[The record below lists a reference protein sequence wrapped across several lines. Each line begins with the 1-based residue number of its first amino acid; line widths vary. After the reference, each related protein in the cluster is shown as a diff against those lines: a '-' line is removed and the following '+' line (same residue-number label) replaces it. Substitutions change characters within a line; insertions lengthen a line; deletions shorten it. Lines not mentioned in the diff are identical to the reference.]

1 MTTDRKRGYLYILLA
16 AMLYSTTEVALK
28 ALGGAFAPMQVTVER
43 VLLGAVAL
51 MPFALN
57 DLKKRDIQLTKA
69 DWGYFTLLGFLTVT
83 LHMSLLQMAV
93 LHMDA
98 SATSIIYSGNP
109 VFAVALAHFILHEP
123 LKKNHLLAIG
133 VELVGI
139 LFILNPAH
147 LEISLRGFLEIITA
161 TLLFATYGTLCK
173 LRLPRLGA
181 LVITTFNMLIGGLE
195 LLFLLLL
202 GEIPAVGALYSGLG
216 LEIFAGIP
224 FFTGFTLKTTLL
236 LCHVG
241 IGCAAIGFLLTA
253 KITEYTSATEA
264 SFVYLVKPIL
274 ATALA
279 VVVYHEHI
287 SVNRMVGIAFFVAA
301 SLCVSVPVLREMRLE
316 YPGIRI
322 SLEAYTLQE
331 LSARFQMGQMDLII
345 TLQDRT
351 AKMYDAESMLID
363 TAQEMILFS
372 NTLFRT
378 RKKNWKPE
386 EFRQET
392 FFVLADDREEM
403 QLDCVRA
410 IGSKYGFVPNICSV
424 NSMESILMNVENGL
438 GVTVCNSWVRNVYEP
453 GFQCCPLEHS
463 TEIAAVWK
471 QGQENSALQILLGY
485 MTEKNLNSCKISA

>member
-43 VLLGAVAL
+43 VLLGAAVL

-195 LLFLLLL
+195 LLFLLML

-264 SFVYLVKPIL
+264 SFVYLVNGAGGRRVPRAYQREPHGRHRVL
-274 ATALA
+274 CG
-279 VVVYHEHI
+279 
-287 SVNRMVGIAFFVAA
+287 GIAVCQRAGAERNAA
-301 SLCVSVPVLREMRLE
+301 GARGKNLTMRME
-316 YPGIRI
+316 
-322 SLEAYTLQE
+322 
-331 LSARFQMGQMDLII
+331 
-345 TLQDRT
+345 
-351 AKMYDAESMLID
+351 K
-363 TAQEMILFS
+363 
-372 NTLFRT
+372 
-378 RKKNWKPE
+378 RK
-386 EFRQET
+386 
-392 FFVLADDREEM
+392 
-403 QLDCVRA
+403 
-410 IGSKYGFVPNICSV
+410 G
-424 NSMESILMNVENGL
+424 
-438 GVTVCNSWVRNVYEP
+438 
-453 GFQCCPLEHS
+453 
-463 TEIAAVWK
+463 
-471 QGQENSALQILLGY
+471 SALPLFCYSSMRVMSWIHLP
-485 MTEKNLNSCKISA
+485 ECRR

>member
-43 VLLGAVAL
+43 VLLGAAAL

-287 SVNRMVGIAFFVAA
+287 SVNRMVGIAAAVSVIVGKEIGTGNLKGVYNIGRALCFTAFAFGIVLGLAEYTMFVTLMRPFVMPLFSLSAVAERLCSVMLMCYACAIPLHSFSTTMVVGVLRGGGDVNA
-301 SLCVSVPVLREMRLE
+301 SLFIDNVPLWCGTLPMMCLLGLVL
-316 YPGIRI
+316 
-322 SLEAYTLQE
+322 
-331 LSARFQMGQMDLII
+331 
-345 TLQDRT
+345 
-351 AKMYDAESMLID
+351 K
-363 TAQEMILFS
+363 
-372 NTLFRT
+372 
-378 RKKNWKPE
+378 
-386 EFRQET
+386 
-392 FFVLADDREEM
+392 
-403 QLDCVRA
+403 
-410 IGSKYGFVPNICSV
+410 VPNEVFCLC
-424 NSMESILMNVENGL
+424 LMIEYIIKSPIGL
-438 GVTVCNSWVRNVYEP
+438 YR
-453 GFQCCPLEHS
+453 LHS
-463 TEIAAVWK
+463 GKWIHDITRIDE
-471 QGQENSALQILLGY
+471 
-485 MTEKNLNSCKISA
+485 

>member
-1 MTTDRKRGYLYILLA
+1 MTNRKRGYLLIFVA
-16 AMLYSTTEVALK
+16 AVLYSTTEVVLK
-28 ALGGAFAPMQVTVER
+28 GLGDTFAPMQVTVER
-43 VLLGAVAL
+43 VLIGAVAL
-51 MPFALN
+51 LPFALK
-57 DLKKRDIQLTKA
+57 DLKKRNIRLTRS
-69 DWGYFTLLGFLTVT
+69 DYGYFALMGFLTVL

-109 VFAVALAHFILHEP
+109 VFAVAAAHVILHEP
-123 LKKNHLLAIG
+123 LRKNHLLAIALE
-133 VELVGI
+133 VVGI

-147 LEISLRGFLEIITA
+147 MEISLRGFLEIITA

-264 SFVYLVKPIL
+264 SFIYLIMPFLATIL
-274 ATALA
+274 AA
-279 VVVYHEHI
+279 VVYQEFI

-301 SLCVSVPVLREMRLE
+301 SLCVSVPVLREMR
-316 YPGIRI
+316 
-322 SLEAYTLQE
+322 
-331 LSARFQMGQMDLII
+331 
-345 TLQDRT
+345 
-351 AKMYDAESMLID
+351 
-363 TAQEMILFS
+363 
-372 NTLFRT
+372 
-378 RKKNWKPE
+378 
-386 EFRQET
+386 
-392 FFVLADDREEM
+392 RE
-403 QLDCVRA
+403 RA
-410 IGSKYGFVPNICSV
+410 VK
-424 NSMESILMNVENGL
+424 
-438 GVTVCNSWVRNVYEP
+438 T
-453 GFQCCPLEHS
+453 
-463 TEIAAVWK
+463 
-471 QGQENSALQILLGY
+471 
-485 MTEKNLNSCKISA
+485 

>member
-1 MTTDRKRGYLYILLA
+1 
-16 AMLYSTTEVALK
+16 
-28 ALGGAFAPMQVTVER
+28 
-43 VLLGAVAL
+43 
-51 MPFALN
+51 
-57 DLKKRDIQLTKA
+57 
-69 DWGYFTLLGFLTVT
+69 
-83 LHMSLLQMAV
+83 MSLLQMAV

-147 LEISLRGFLEIITA
+147 LEISLRGFFGDHHRHAAVCSLTVRSA
-161 TLLFATYGTLCK
+161 SCVCRGSA
-173 LRLPRLGA
+173 R

-287 SVNRMVGIAFFVAA
+287 SVNRMVGIAFFAAA
-301 SLCVSVPVLREMRLE
+301 SLCVSVPVLREMR
-316 YPGIRI
+316 
-322 SLEAYTLQE
+322 
-331 LSARFQMGQMDLII
+331 
-345 TLQDRT
+345 
-351 AKMYDAESMLID
+351 
-363 TAQEMILFS
+363 
-372 NTLFRT
+372 
-378 RKKNWKPE
+378 
-386 EFRQET
+386 
-392 FFVLADDREEM
+392 RE
-403 QLDCVRA
+403 RA
-410 IGSKYGFVPNICSV
+410 VK
-424 NSMESILMNVENGL
+424 
-438 GVTVCNSWVRNVYEP
+438 T
-453 GFQCCPLEHS
+453 
-463 TEIAAVWK
+463 
-471 QGQENSALQILLGY
+471 
-485 MTEKNLNSCKISA
+485 

>member
-43 VLLGAVAL
+43 VLLGAAAL

-161 TLLFATYGTLCK
+161 TLLFALYGTLCK
-173 LRLPRLGA
+173 LRVSRLGGI
-181 LVITTFNMLIGGLE
+181 VIADFNILLGGLE
-195 LLFLLLL
+195 MLAVLLL
-202 GEIPAVGALYSGLG
+202 GKIPAVAAAMRAVGLD
-216 LEIFAGIP
+216 LFVEVP
-224 FFTGFTLKTTLL
+224 FFTGFTLKSTLL
-236 LCHVG
+236 LCYAGVF
-241 IGCAAIGFLLTA
+241 CAGLGFVLTA

-264 SFVYLVKPIL
+264 SFIYLIKPIL
-274 ATALA
+274 ATILAA
-279 VVVYHEHI
+279 VVYQEFI
-287 SVNRMVGIAFFVAA
+287 SVNRIVGIGFFLAA
-301 SLCVSVPVLREMRLE
+301 SLCISVPVLREMR
-316 YPGIRI
+316 
-322 SLEAYTLQE
+322 
-331 LSARFQMGQMDLII
+331 
-345 TLQDRT
+345 
-351 AKMYDAESMLID
+351 
-363 TAQEMILFS
+363 
-372 NTLFRT
+372 
-378 RKKNWKPE
+378 
-386 EFRQET
+386 
-392 FFVLADDREEM
+392 RE
-403 QLDCVRA
+403 RA
-410 IGSKYGFVPNICSV
+410 VK
-424 NSMESILMNVENGL
+424 
-438 GVTVCNSWVRNVYEP
+438 T
-453 GFQCCPLEHS
+453 
-463 TEIAAVWK
+463 
-471 QGQENSALQILLGY
+471 
-485 MTEKNLNSCKISA
+485 

>member
-43 VLLGAVAL
+43 VLLGAAAL

-195 LLFLLLL
+195 LLFLLMLVL
-202 GEIPAVGALYSGLG
+202 VMKGMTWCIGGVCDVVKKCVEKGVQIGIVVGGGNFWRGLKDG
-216 LEIFAGIP
+216 GDRMERTRADHMGM
-224 FFTGFTLKTTLL
+224 
-236 LCHVG
+236 
-241 IGCAAIGFLLTA
+241 
-253 KITEYTSATEA
+253 
-264 SFVYLVKPIL
+264 L
-274 ATALA
+274 ATCINALA
-279 VVVYHEHI
+279 VADCLEQRGVAVRVQTAIAMNQIAEPYIRSKAIRHLEKGRVVI
-287 SVNRMVGIAFFVAA
+287 FACGTGNPFFSTDTGA
-301 SLCVSVPVLREMRLE
+301 VLRAAEINADAILLAKNIDGVYSADPAKDPTAVRYDE
-316 YPGIRI
+316 I
-322 SLEAYTLQE
+322 S
-331 LSARFQMGQMDLII
+331 
-345 TLQDRT
+345 
-351 AKMYDAESMLID
+351 YDE
-363 TAQEMILFS
+363 
-372 NTLFRT
+372 
-378 RKKNWKPE
+378 
-386 EFRQET
+386 
-392 FFVLADDREEM
+392 VLAKHLAVMDSTATSLSMDNHIPVQVFALKDPENILRVVMGEKIGTIVKEE
-403 QLDCVRA
+403 L
-410 IGSKYGFVPNICSV
+410 
-424 NSMESILMNVENGL
+424 
-438 GVTVCNSWVRNVYEP
+438 
-453 GFQCCPLEHS
+453 
-463 TEIAAVWK
+463 
-471 QGQENSALQILLGY
+471 
-485 MTEKNLNSCKISA
+485 